1 MKTSLPPRTIT
12 LKNQWTREGPKDV
25 TLYREGDNY
34 VNRNGRTISK
44 AEIELALEHQLKP
57 Q

>member
-1 MKTSLPPRTIT
+1 MKTPLPPRTIT
-12 LKNQWTREGPKDV
+12 LKNQRTREGPKDV
-25 TLYREGDNY
+25 TLYRVGDDY
-34 VNRNGRTISK
+34 VNRQGRVISK

>member
-1 MKTSLPPRTIT
+1 MKTPLPPRTIT

-25 TLYREGDNY
+25 TLYRVGDDY
-34 VNRNGRTISK
+34 VNQQGRVISK
-44 AEIELALEHQLKP
+44 AEIELALEHQPKR

>member
-1 MKTSLPPRTIT
+1 MKTPLPPRTIT

-34 VNRNGRTISK
+34 VNRHGRTISK
-44 AEIELALEHQLKP
+44 AEIELALEHQPKP